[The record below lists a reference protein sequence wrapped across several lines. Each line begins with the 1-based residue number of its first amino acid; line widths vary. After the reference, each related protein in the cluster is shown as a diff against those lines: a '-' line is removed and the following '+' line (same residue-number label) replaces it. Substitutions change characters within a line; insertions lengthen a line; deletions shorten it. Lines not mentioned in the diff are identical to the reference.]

1 MQWNQKLVCK
11 FTLNNLVR
19 LFKEKLYRHL
29 VIKLQVE
36 RVLITDQHNG
46 IKLLCKFTLNNLVWL
61 FKKML
66 YRHLVIKLQVER
78 VLQIDAMES
87 ETCL

>member
-1 MQWNQKLVCK
+1 M
-11 FTLNNLVR
+11 
-19 LFKEKLYRHL
+19 LYRHL
-29 VIKLQVE
+29 VIKLTPSREGVNYRSMQWNQK
-36 RVLITDQHNG
+36 I
-46 IKLLCKFTLNNLVWL
+46 LCKFTLNNLVWL

-87 ETCL
+87 ETPL